1 MELNGLKTRIVGK
14 RILFIEEI
22 DSTNEEARRLAKL
35 GEKEGT
41 VVIAASQTKGKGRA
55 GNRWISPNG
64 GLYISIILKP
74 YVSSSRLPMVTLFSA
89 VAAVR
94 TIRGLTGLNA
104 SVKWPND
111 IIISGRKAGGILC
124 EAAKNFIIVGIGINL
139 NTNLGVFPSALKK
152 QVTSLKFELGANVGS
167 DKITKIL
174 LEEFDKLYNDFLHHR
189 SENIISEWSGYC
201 RMLGSPVRIETL
213 KGAIEGIAESLGS
226 RGELRVR
233 GYDGKIIKV
242 FSGDVIKVNPEH
254 L

>member
-55 GNRWISPNG
+55 GNRWVSPNG

-74 YVSSSRLPMVTLFSA
+74 YVSSSGLPIVTLFSA
-89 VAAVR
+89 VAVVR
-94 TIRGLTGLNA
+94 TIRGLTKLNA

-111 IIISGRKAGGILC
+111 IIISGRKVGGILC
-124 EAAKNFIIVGIGINL
+124 EAAKSFIIVGIGINL
-139 NTNLGVFPSALKK
+139 NTSLGVFPSALKR
-152 QVTSLKFELGANVGS
+152 QVTSLKFEFGANVDR

-174 LEEFDKLYNDFLHHR
+174 LEGIR
-189 SENIISEWSGYC
+189 Q
-201 RMLGSPVRIETL
+201 TL
-213 KGAIEGIAESLGS
+213 Q
-226 RGELRVR
+226 
-233 GYDGKIIKV
+233 
-242 FSGDVIKVNPEH
+242 
-254 L
+254 

>member
-1 MELNGLKTRIVGK
+1 MELNGLKTRVVGK
-14 RILFIEEI
+14 RILFIEET

-41 VVIAASQTKGKGRA
+41 VIIAASQTKGKGRA
-55 GNRWISPNG
+55 GRRWISPDG

-74 YVSSSRLPMVTLFSA
+74 YVSASNLPLITLFSA

-94 TIRGLTGLNA
+94 TIRGLTKLSA

-124 EAAKNFIIVGIGINL
+124 EAAKNFMIVGIGINL
-139 NTNLGVFPSALKK
+139 NTNLSLFPSALKK
-152 QVTSLKFELGANVGS
+152 QVTSLKFELGANVDR

-201 RMLGSPVRIETL
+201 LMLGNPVSIETS
-213 KGAIEGIAESLGS
+213 KGVVVGIAEGVGS

-233 GYDGKIIKV
+233 EYDGKIIKV

>member
-41 VVIAASQTKGKGRA
+41 VVIAASQTKGKGRS
-55 GNRWISPNG
+55 GRRWISPNG

-94 TIRGLTGLNA
+94 TIRGLTKLNA

-111 IIISGRKAGGILC
+111 IIISGRKVGGILC
-124 EAAKNFIIVGIGINL
+124 EAAKNLMIVGIGINL
-139 NTNLGVFPSALKK
+139 NMNLTLLPPALKK
-152 QVTSLKFELGANVGS
+152 QATSLKFELGANV
-167 DKITKIL
+167 DRDRMIKIL

-189 SENIISEWSGYC
+189 SEDIISEWSGYC
-201 RMLGSPVRIETL
+201 RMLGSPVRIETS
-213 KGAIEGIAESLGS
+213 KGAVEGTAVGLGS
-226 RGELRVR
+226 RGELRVK

-242 FSGDVIKVNPEH
+242 FSGDVIKVDPEH